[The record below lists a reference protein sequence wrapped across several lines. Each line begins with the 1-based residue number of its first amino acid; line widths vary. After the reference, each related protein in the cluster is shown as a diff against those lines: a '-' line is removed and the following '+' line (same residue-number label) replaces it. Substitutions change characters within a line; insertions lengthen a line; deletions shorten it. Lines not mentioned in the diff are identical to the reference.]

1 MVVSTQEHV
10 ERLDDVG
17 WTIVEQAIDPRLIDE
32 LEAALHDLEDR
43 LGITPSANTSRAS
56 TKRVFNLLAHEG
68 PWPEVPVHPAIAPVI
83 EGVLGEGFLISSLA
97 SVSIGPGEAATDP
110 RRRSDDAHRQAPL
123 PDGVQHDV
131 GAHRLHRCKRRNPPR
146 PG

>member
-1 MVVSTQEHV
+1 MVVSVQEHV

-17 WTIVEQAIDPRLIDE
+17 WTIVEQAIDPRFIDE

-43 LGITPSANTSRAS
+43 LGITPSANTFEGAS
-56 TKRVFNLLAHEG
+56 TKRVFNLLAYEG

-97 SVSIGPGEAATDP
+97 SVSIGPGEAAQP
-110 RRRSDDAHRQAPL
+110 IHADDQMMRIA
-123 PDGVQHDV
+123 
-131 GAHRLHRCKRRNPPR
+131 
-146 PG
+146 